1 MASKFS
7 RAAAMRCGLVVMAT
21 VWVPLHTLP
30 ARAQDAGD
38 LKAKVAEIKE
48 AQAQN
53 KQALAQYTWQ
63 EQDTI
68 SLKGEVK
75 KQESYQVRMGP
86 DGKPQK
92 TPLNPEPPAQQPSGG
107 RMKQKIV
114 EKKKEEYKE
123 YAQQI
128 AALAHQYAQPDPER
142 LQAAVQQG
150 NVSLSPGGGGEIHLV
165 IKNYV
170 KPNDS
175 VTLTFNRAEKAIQ
188 GMEIASYLDS
198 PSDAVKISAQY
209 AKLPDRTNHVST
221 MNLDGVSKQLNVAI
235 QNSNY
240 NKL

>member
-1 MASKFS
+1 M
-7 RAAAMRCGLVVMAT
+7 
-21 VWVPLHTLP
+21 
-30 ARAQDAGD
+30 
-38 LKAKVAEIKE
+38 
-48 AQAQN
+48 
-53 KQALAQYTWQ
+53 
-63 EQDTI
+63 
-68 SLKGEVK
+68 
-75 KQESYQVRMGP
+75 
-86 DGKPQK
+86 
-92 TPLNPEPPAQQPSGG
+92 
-107 RMKQKIV
+107 
-114 EKKKEEYKE
+114 
-123 YAQQI
+123 
-128 AALAHQYAQPDPER
+128 
-142 LQAAVQQG
+142 
-150 NVSLSPGGGGEIHLV
+150 SLSPGGGGEIHLV